1 MIKMKLNKRMM
12 RVITYGLLGIMFFVC
27 SLPTYAWTYTIKR
40 GDSLYKLSRRFG
52 TKVDTLKAVNRLPGD
67 QIWAGGQLWIPDA
80 PQQART
86 QQATTTSNVNSGDLY
101 LLARLINGEARGEPF
116 TGQVAVGAVILNR
129 VKSGKFP
136 NTIAGNI
143 YKAGEFE
150 SVANG
155 QIWQPLTNNALKA
168 AKAALSGW
176 DPSGGALYF
185 YNPAKVYNPY
195 NWIWSRT
202 VVNRIG
208 RHVFAL

>member
-1 MIKMKLNKRMM
+1 MKLNKWMM
-12 RVITYGLLGIMFFVC
+12 RVVTYGLLGIMFFVC
-27 SLPTYAWTYTIKR
+27 SIPTYAWTYNIQW
-40 GDSLYKLSRRFG
+40 GDSLYTLSRRFG
-52 TKVDTLKAVNRLPGD
+52 TEVDTLKAVNQLPGD
-67 QIWAGGQLWIPDA
+67 QIWAGGKLWIPDA
-80 PQQART
+80 PQQAQT
-86 QQATTTSNVNSGDLY
+86 KATTRAQKVNDGDLY
-101 LLARLINGEARGEPF
+101 LLARLINGEARGESF

-155 QIWQPLTNNALKA
+155 QIWQPLTSSAVKA

-185 YNPAKVYNPY
+185 YNPAKITNPY

-202 VVNRIG
+202 VINRIG

>member
-1 MIKMKLNKRMM
+1 MSEMRLNKRMM
-12 RVITYGLLGIMFFVC
+12 HVVTYGLLGIVFFVC
-27 SLPTYAWTYTIKR
+27 SIPTYAWTYNIQR
-40 GDSLYKLSRRFG
+40 GDTLYLLSRRYG
-52 TKVDTLKAVNRLPGD
+52 TTVETLKAVNRLPGD
-67 QIWAGGQLWIPDA
+67 QIWAGGKLWIPDA
-80 PQQART
+80 PQKART
-86 QQATTTSNVNSGDLY
+86 PQNISEGDLY

-155 QIWQPLTNNALKA
+155 QIWQPLTNSAVRA
-168 AKAALSGW
+168 AKAALNGW

-202 VVNRIG
+202 VINRIG